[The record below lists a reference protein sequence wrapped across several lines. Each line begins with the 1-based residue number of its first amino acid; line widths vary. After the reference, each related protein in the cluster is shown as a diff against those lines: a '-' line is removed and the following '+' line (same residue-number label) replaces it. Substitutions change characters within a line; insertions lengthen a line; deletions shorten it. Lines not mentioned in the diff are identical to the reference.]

1 MRSHHTFK
9 SGCQL
14 ILFTALAL
22 MAVTVEGAQNR
33 SASTANFV
41 AQQQAEERYR
51 RLYTIVEDLQSA
63 NVVLQQRVERLE
75 SQLQRAIKSLND
87 KQAEAVTSSQL
98 EVLSKKLTQELKSL
112 DDKRLADNKKILSEL
127 KKLANRPAPAPKV
140 STSKTRVPE
149 QVPYDGPV
157 YEITV
162 EPGYTISKIAE
173 RYREQGHMI
182 YPKDIL
188 KANPGLDPRRLQ
200 VGQVI
205 NIPAKQ

>member
-1 MRSHHTFK
+1 MT
-9 SGCQL
+9 
-14 ILFTALAL
+14 LA
-22 MAVTVEGAQNR
+22 TVVVVGAQNR

-51 RLYTIVEDLQSA
+51 RLYTIVEDLQAA

-75 SQLQRAIKSLND
+75 NQLQRAIKSLND
-87 KQAEAVTSSQL
+87 KQAETVTGQQL
-98 EVLSKKLTQELKSL
+98 ELLSKKLTQELKSL
-112 DDKRLADNKKILSEL
+112 DDKRLADNQKILSEL

-140 STSKTRVPE
+140 STVKPRDPKPL
-149 QVPYDGPV
+149 PYDGPV

-162 EPGYTISKIAE
+162 EPGYTISRIAE

-182 YPKDIL
+182 YPNDIL

-200 VGQVI
+200 VGQTI